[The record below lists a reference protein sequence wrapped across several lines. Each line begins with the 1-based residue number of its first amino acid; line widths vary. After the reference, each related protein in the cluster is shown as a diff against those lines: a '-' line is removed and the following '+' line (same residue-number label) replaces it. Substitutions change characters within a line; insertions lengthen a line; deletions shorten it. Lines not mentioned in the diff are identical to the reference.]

1 MNIEEKIKT
10 LLANFLEE
18 EFFLVG
24 LEYRD
29 KRPKTKLLVWVDG
42 DQGISIDTC
51 AEISRYLSDEIEN
64 QNLIT
69 SSFVLEVS
77 SPGVD
82 APLKLLRQYTKN
94 IGRKLKIITKD
105 GKEEIGILTAIE
117 PEAIIIEK
125 KTRNKN
131 PKPEEKQ
138 SYTIA
143 LTDIQ
148 EAKVMVSFN

>member
-29 KRPKTKLLVWVDG
+29 KGPKTKLLVWVDG

-117 PEAIIIEK
+117 PEALIIEK